1 MLFFDVSIH
10 QRILKKIIVM
20 DSIKILGSTS
30 VFNID
35 NNNTFSW
42 AGNQYIRIIF
52 DGSCDTE
59 CCSNDAE
66 NSAFLSKE

>member
-1 MLFFDVSIH
+1 
-10 QRILKKIIVM
+10 M

-30 VFNID
+30 VFNINN